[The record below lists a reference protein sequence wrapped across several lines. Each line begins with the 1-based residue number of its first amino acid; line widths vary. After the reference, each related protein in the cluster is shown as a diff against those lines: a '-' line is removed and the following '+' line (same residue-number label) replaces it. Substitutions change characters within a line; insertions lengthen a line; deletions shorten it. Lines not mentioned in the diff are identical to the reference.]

1 MATRYQAIVEAK
13 LAGASIQNAIEAQA
27 KNARLT
33 ISNVSVNTGKLV
45 SAIQAELNRAN
56 FRVNVSGIGA
66 QIGSTIG
73 AQIQRQV
80 QSSLNNIHLVN
91 GGIGNIGNMLQ
102 GAGFDKKSISAVTQ
116 ELNRMSL
123 TIEKIKTTQLS
134 NGNIKMNIQ
143 GVDQL
148 GRAVSILREFD
159 KETGK
164 VVNTSKSF
172 TQSFASHTKAVDQ
185 AAEAEKKAAEAA
197 KKYAAE
203 QKKAAQEQLT
213 LTKSG
218 TLSNKIEAWMNN
230 NAKAAE
236 RYREQLAR
244 IRSELNGN
252 KDSGTLTRL
261 NAEFTQ
267 IQSAARAAGLVTNT
281 FATSLKNVGLQV
293 LGLGSAYQIA
303 MKIINTVK
311 QGVNTVVELDTALV
325 DLRKTTTMS
334 DSDLVSFYRD
344 ANKEAKN
351 LGVTT
356 KDIIQTAANWSR
368 LGYSNKR
375 DATMMS
381 RYAAQF
387 AAISPGMDIEQ
398 STSGL
403 VSVMKAFH
411 IETDD
416 VLDGIMSKINIVG
429 NNFAVNNADIID
441 GMSRMSAA
449 MSVMGQDVDSTIAL
463 FTAANEVLQ
472 NSATTSTAL
481 RSMSLRIR
489 GFDEET
495 EMLSD
500 DLVNITGKI
509 IDLTKTASKPGG
521 VSIFT
526 DASQTK
532 YKDLVDYFR
541 ELSEI
546 WDEMSAKNKNQLLND
561 LFGKRGAQAGA
572 AIIKNFS
579 AVEDA
584 LKLMQNSAG
593 DADREMSIIMDS
605 LEYKLNALKE
615 TGVGIWQ
622 NLFPREGIGNAID
635 GLTAFADVLEKIT
648 GFLGPGG
655 TLLAAGGIAG
665 ITALIQNFGQPSEGS
680 LNSEIFKLAYYGQE
694 HAVMVA

>member
-1 MATRYQAIVEAK
+1 MADEFRVSLVAELKQKSLDSAIRNAKSDVPLKINKFTINATSLAKQLQSELNKANLKVKIDGDFGKSRATTKQINEITKSFQELMKLQKSIGSMNVKIAGLDAQKDAKQIAELNKQLDALKDKYNNLYSGNSSKLSTSQASALIKAQQDAQSKLDAALAK
-13 LAGASIQNAIEAQA
+13 SADKQAQAQA
-27 KNARLT
+27 KAA
-33 ISNVSVNTGKLV
+33 K
-45 SAIQAELNRAN
+45 
-56 FRVNVSGIGA
+56 
-66 QIGSTIG
+66 
-73 AQIQRQV
+73 
-80 QSSLNNIHLVN
+80 QS
-91 GGIGNIGNMLQ
+91 
-102 GAGFDKKSISAVTQ
+102 
-116 ELNRMSL
+116 
-123 TIEKIKTTQLS
+123 
-134 NGNIKMNIQ
+134 
-143 GVDQL
+143 
-148 GRAVSILREFD
+148 
-159 KETGK
+159 
-164 VVNTSKSF
+164 
-172 TQSFASHTKAVDQ
+172 
-185 AAEAEKKAAEAA
+185 EAEWS
-197 KKYAAE
+197 
-203 QKKAAQEQLT
+203 KAAQTMKKEWTAAQKEMEQQAKKTAKEQMT
-213 LTKSG
+213 LTKSD
-218 TLSNKIEAWMNN
+218 TLSNKIQTWMAQNT
-230 NAKAAE
+230 KAAE
-236 RYREQLAR
+236 AFD
-244 IRSELNGN
+244 SELKVILSELSGN
-252 KDSGTLTRL
+252 KDPAVLQRAT
-261 NAEFTQ
+261 AEFAKL
-267 IQSAARAAGLVTNT
+267 QSQAKAAGLVTSS
-281 FATSLKNVGLQV
+281 FANQLKNVGLQV

-344 ANKEAKN
+344 ANKEAKQ

-368 LGYSNKR
+368 LGFSSKK

-572 AIIKNFS
+572 AIITNFS

-622 NLFPREGIGNAID
+622 NLFPRESIGTAVEALT
-635 GLTAFADVLEKIT
+635 GLLSVLESIT

-655 TLLAAGGIAG
+655 TLLAAGGL
-665 ITALIQNFGQPSEGS
+665 TAFFANFGQPSEGS